1 MKYSA
6 GERFFSAAAG
16 TVPRRIGLG
25 VIGGFAVSGA
35 VGLAVSGVTLQ
46 AKEAKLDCNKLRKDI
61 VGILDE
67 DNYDDGSI
75 GPVLVRLAW
84 HSSGASLQSW
94 CNIVCVYSAELL
106 VDTFFPSKDFLA
118 IGLSRLHFW
127 EAKG

>member
-6 GERFFSAAAG
+6 GERLFSAAAG

-35 VGLAVSGVTLQ
+35 FGLAVSGVTMQ
-46 AKEAKLDCNKLRKDI
+46 AKEAKVDCNKLRKDI

-67 DNYDDGSI
+67 ENYDDGSI

-94 CNIVCVYSAELL
+94 CNLVCVYSAGLL
-106 VDTFFPSKDFLA
+106 VDTFFSAENFRG
-118 IGLSRLHFW
+118 ISFSRLDFW
-127 EAKG
+127 EAEG